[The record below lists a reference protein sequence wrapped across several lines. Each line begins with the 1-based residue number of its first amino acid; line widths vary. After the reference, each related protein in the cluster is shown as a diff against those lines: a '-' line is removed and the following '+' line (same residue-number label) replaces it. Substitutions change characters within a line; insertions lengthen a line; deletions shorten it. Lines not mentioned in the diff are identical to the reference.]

1 MAAQKWD
8 RFVINVAHP
17 WSTYPCWNCAFG
29 LFFFSISFLQQKNIC
44 EVLRDSIWNRD
55 CFCKGYTSKIDC
67 PHPRPPQTPPP
78 QSALPLDPP
87 SQSISLTAPK
97 CCVWCSLQAQGEI
110 VREITA
116 ATLSSFLSL
125 SIFYIYN
132 RMCCVWTHPLREA
145 INQTREQ
152 LIFTLGNTVDTLA
165 VVDKEHW
172 EIKRSMIT
180 QELKWLTSK
189 WPPFRCQSPK

>member
-1 MAAQKWD
+1 MEHLSLLKLCLWP
-8 RFVINVAHP
+8 V
-17 WSTYPCWNCAFG
+17 
-29 LFFFSISFLQQKNIC
+29 FFFLFLFYNKRISVKSSETPFGTETAFVKVTPPKLTAPTPAPP
-44 EVLRDSIWNRD
+44 R
-55 CFCKGYTSKIDC
+55 
-67 PHPRPPQTPPP
+67 PHPPNLLSHLT
-78 QSALPLDPP
+78 PP
-87 SQSISLTAPK
+87 SQSILLRAPK

>member
-8 RFVINVAHP
+8 HFVINVAHP

-29 LFFFSISFLQQKNIC
+29 LFFFLFLFYNKRISVKSSETPFGT
-44 EVLRDSIWNRD
+44 E
-55 CFCKGYTSKIDC
+55 KGYASKTDC
-67 PHPRPPQTPPP
+67 PHPRPPRTPPP